1 MFPYVSPSTFELTF
15 RVSLDKN
22 VNPQWNED
30 LMFVVAE
37 PFFDSLIR
45 LLPLP
50 VDPLWY
56 TLEDIVFE
64 DEMEKEVNFFS
75 KLNMCVSFNGGYLV
89 FDESVHN
96 GSDYRPIAKMLWTA
110 MIGVLE
116 LGIINASGLQPMKLR
131 DGREMTDAY
140 YVAKYGLSGSRLG
153 QLLTEFSMTV
163 TCMVAMQLE
172 MEKIRVSERKQAVR
186 ILCSSLS
193 LNELPLRQEV
203 VEYMLDGGSQMWSL
217 RKAKANFQ
225 RVLATFK
232 CFSNARQWFN
242 EIRKWNNSAVIV
254 LVMAIY
260 CIIVFKPDL
269 ILPTVTLYSIQ
280 VMILYWRKRPRR
292 PTHIDVNLSVVGS
305 VTADELDEEFDTF
318 PSSRQFDVLQMRYD
332 RLRSIVGRVVTVIS
346 DIATQVERKRAYVGL
361 NR

>member
-1 MFPYVSPSTFELTF
+1 M
-15 RVSLDKN
+15 
-22 VNPQWNED
+22 NP
-30 LMFVVAE
+30 
-37 PFFDSLIR
+37 
-45 LLPLP
+45 LLPQMHHIYSLSIYQ
-50 VDPLWY
+50 L
-56 TLEDIVFE
+56 DI
-64 DEMEKEVNFFS
+64 
-75 KLNMCVSFNGGYLV
+75 L
-89 FDESVHN
+89 
-96 GSDYRPIAKMLWTA
+96 
-110 MIGVLE
+110 
-116 LGIINASGLQPMKLR
+116 
-131 DGREMTDAY
+131 
-140 YVAKYGLSGSRLG
+140 
-153 QLLTEFSMTV
+153 
-163 TCMVAMQLE
+163 
-172 MEKIRVSERKQAVR
+172 RKQAVR

-232 CFSNARQWFN
+232 CFSNARQWFD
-242 EIRKWNNSAVIV
+242 EIRKWNNSVVIV

-346 DIATQVERKRAYVGL
+346 DIATQVERFHSLLNWRDPRITMMFLVCCLVGSFML
-361 NR
+361 YYLISL